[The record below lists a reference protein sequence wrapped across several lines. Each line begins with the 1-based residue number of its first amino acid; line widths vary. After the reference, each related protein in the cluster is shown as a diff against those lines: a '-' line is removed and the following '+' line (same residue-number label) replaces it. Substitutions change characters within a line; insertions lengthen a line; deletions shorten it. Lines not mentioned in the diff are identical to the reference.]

1 MPRIPGAGRIAAFAV
16 LLAACAMSPAAAQDP
31 AHTPT
36 LFIHGYEDN
45 GAAAHGG
52 FGLDLHIPQMD
63 SIAALGGLPVVDS
76 GAVWLPANVLT
87 ATTYYGAVPP
97 PSYDAA
103 RRAELDSV
111 TAAWGGGVPR
121 YALIVANYVEDILR
135 RTHADRVNLVSASF
149 GSLVVRW
156 MIEKDVGHLASEG
169 RIARW
174 LTIEGLIAGN
184 WAASR
189 TDLVPFLDLVDPQ
202 PIDVTHMQY
211 DWVSANLHAP
221 RGELD
226 DPDAAKILVGQMVST
241 NDDYNHA
248 ALSALMRTYDAWQS
262 NDGVQAAADAVFSAV
277 TARSRYLDRLPTLQW
292 FPTDHLATKN
302 FRGAWAAAACF
313 VTQRRR
319 VTVTLASARVADLH
333 EPELPFFDL
342 RPAEVVFESRVYSP
356 RVATRW
362 GIGDPLSTRTR
373 ASAAAPLYRF
383 DHDGD
388 TKAVEQVLFD
398 GFVPDDETTLHLE
411 LGGAEVDYDW
421 RYGVYETAQLPY
433 FDELGATA
441 LDVSAIAPGSYPFT
455 AASWSGTIRVDVFE
469 YPFAATTA
477 VPTPPVATVP
487 AALRVEPNPHA
498 GATVVRLAGAAAR
511 GGAWQLEIFDTSG
524 RRVRRLAG
532 DAASGI
538 RWDGRDERGVAL
550 PAGVYLHRLAGD
562 GRVLQG
568 RSLLVR

>member
-1 MPRIPGAGRIAAFAV
+1 MTRTHVRIAVLGLLVAALFA
-16 LLAACAMSPAAAQDP
+16 APAVAQDP

-36 LFIHGYEDN
+36 IYLHGYEDT

-52 FGLDLHIPQMD
+52 FGLDLRIAQMD
-63 SIAALGGLPVVDS
+63 SIAALGGLPVADS
-76 GAVWLPANVLT
+76 GAAFLPANVLT
-87 ATTYYGAVPP
+87 ATTYYGDVPP

-103 RRAELDSV
+103 RIAELDSV

-121 YALIVANYVEDILR
+121 YALIVANDVRDVLR

-189 TDLVPFLDLVDPQ
+189 TDIVRYLDLVDPQ

-226 DPDAAKILVGQMVST
+226 DADAAKILIGQMVST
-241 NDDYNHA
+241 NDGYNHA
-248 ALSALMRTYDAWQS
+248 ALSDLMRTYDAWQS
-262 NDGVQAAADAVFSAV
+262 NDGVQAAADAAFSSV

-333 EPELPFFDL
+333 EPELPFWDW
-342 RPAEVVFESRVYSP
+342 RPAEVVFESRVFSP
-356 RVATRW
+356 RVASRW
-362 GIGDPLSTRTR
+362 GITDPLSTRTR
-373 ASAAAPLYRF
+373 ASAAAPLVRF

-388 TKAVEQVLFD
+388 VKAVEQVLFD
-398 GFVPDDETTLHLE
+398 GFVPDDETSLHLE

-421 RYGVYETAQLPY
+421 RYGVYETTRLPY
-433 FDELGATA
+433 FDELGSGT
-441 LDVSAIAPGSYPFT
+441 LDVSALAPGTYAF
-455 AASWSGTIRVDVFE
+455 AAGSWSGTIRVDVFE
-469 YPFAATTA
+469 YPFAATAA
-477 VPTPPVATVP
+477 VPPHAEP
-487 AALRVEPNPHA
+487 AAERLRIAPNPH
-498 GATVVRLAGAAAR
+498 GGTTVIRWAGAAA
-511 GGAWQLEIFDTSG
+511 GGAWSLDVFDTSG
-524 RRVRRLAG
+524 RRVRRLTG
-532 DAASGI
+532 DAAAGI
-538 RWDGRDERGVAL
+538 RWDGRDERCAML
-550 PAGVYLHRLAGD
+550 PAGVYLYRLSGAG
-562 GRVLQG
+562 RTLRG

>member
-1 MPRIPGAGRIAAFAV
+1 MPRITRARRCVPITTLVALV
-16 LLAACAMSPAAAQDP
+16 LAALPAAAQDP

-36 LFIHGYEDN
+36 IYVHGYEDT

-52 FGLDLHIPQMD
+52 FGLDLRIAQMD
-63 SIAALGGLPVVDS
+63 SIAALGGLPVADS
-76 GAVWLPANVLT
+76 GAVFLPANVLT
-87 ATTYYGAVPP
+87 ATTYYGDVPP

-111 TAAWGGGVPR
+111 TVAWGGGVPR
-121 YALIVANYVEDILR
+121 YALIIANYVRDVLR
-135 RTHADRVNLVSASF
+135 RAHADRVNLVSASF

-174 LTIEGLIAGN
+174 LSVEGLLAGN

-189 TDLVPFLDLVDPQ
+189 TDLVRYLDLVDPQ
-202 PIDVTHMQY
+202 PIDVTQMQY
-211 DWVSANLHAP
+211 DWVAAHLHAP

-241 NDDYNHA
+241 NDGYNHA
-248 ALSALMRTYDAWQS
+248 ALSDLMRTYDAWQS
-262 NDGVQAAADAVFSAV
+262 NDGVQAAADAVFSSV
-277 TARSRYLDRLPTLQW
+277 TARSRFLDRPPTLQW

-333 EPELPFFDL
+333 EPELPFWDW
-342 RPAEVVFESRVYSP
+342 RPAEVLFESRVYSP
-356 RVATRW
+356 RAATRW

-373 ASAAAPLYRF
+373 ASAAAPLVRF

-388 TKAVEQVLFD
+388 VKAVEQVLFD
-398 GFVPDDETTLHLE
+398 GFVPDDETSLHLE

-421 RYGVYETAQLPY
+421 RYGVYETTQLPY
-433 FDELGATA
+433 FDELGSGT
-441 LDVSAIAPGSYPFT
+441 LDVSALASGTYAF
-455 AASWSGTIRVDVFE
+455 AAGSWSGTVRVEVFE
-469 YPFAATTA
+469 YPFAPTTS
-477 VPTPPVATVP
+477 VPP
-487 AALRVEPNPHA
+487 AAGLAAGGLRIAPNPHA
-498 GATVVRLAGAAAR
+498 GTTVVVLAGATAR
-511 GGAWQLEIFDTSG
+511 GATSQLAIFDTSG
-524 RRVRRLAG
+524 RRVRRLTG
-532 DAASGI
+532 DAAAGI
-538 RWDGRDERGVAL
+538 RWDGRDEQGAAL
-550 PAGVYLHRLAGD
+550 PAGVYLHRLSSG
-562 GRVLQG
+562 GRTFRG